1 VRQGGAPST
10 GKWVGSPLGGVKAPD
25 ALILPDPTTRF
36 VDSAARLEALSVG
49 HPMLEWLR
57 FMADLSQAQHIVA
70 TSLKPFANLEQV
82 SVDRAVAARIPPL
95 AADEHRRDPAWRDGL
110 AMLLDVCDSRALPA
124 PAAAVMASLRD
135 READVVEVL
144 ADDFLNGDVKSADAG
159 AALYIAASLQ
169 VYFTR
174 LAASLHAPCLRLL
187 PKRGLCPCC
196 GSTPVSGVV
205 TATGQSPG
213 TRYLYCSL
221 CSTAWNH
228 ARVVCITCG
237 GSRTLSLKGIEG
249 DSGAVKAETCDECHT
264 YAKMLYQTKDMQVD
278 PFADDLATLGLD
290 VLVAEA
296 GWARHAPN
304 ALLLVA

>member
-1 VRQGGAPST
+1 VKQGGAPPT

-36 VDSAARLEALSVG
+36 LGSAVRLEELSDG
-49 HPMLEWLR
+49 HPMKEWLC
-57 FMADLSQAQHIVA
+57 FTADLARAQHAVA
-70 TSLKPFANLEQV
+70 TTLGPFADLEQ
-82 SVDRAVAARIPPL
+82 SVVDQALATRTPPL
-95 AADEHRRDPAWRDGL
+95 AVDTHHRDPTWRDSLVKLL
-110 AMLLDVCDSRALPA
+110 AHFDGRTLPLP
-124 PAAAVMASLRD
+124 PAAAIANLRD
-135 READVVEVL
+135 RGPASVEAL
-144 ADDFLNGDVKSADAG
+144 ADSFLNGDMPRSDAG
-159 AALYIAASLQ
+159 AAVYIAAALQ

-174 LAASLHAPCLRLL
+174 LAAGLDAPSLRLL
-187 PKRGLCPCC
+187 QKRGLCPCC

-205 TATGQSPG
+205 TATGQTPG

-221 CSTAWNH
+221 CSTAWSH
-228 ARVVCITCG
+228 VRAVCITCG
-237 GSRTLSLKGIEG
+237 GSRTLSLRGIEG
-249 DSGAVKAETCDECHT
+249 DSGAIKAETCDECHT

-290 VLVAEA
+290 ILVAEA

>member
-1 VRQGGAPST
+1 VKQGGAPPT

-36 VDSAARLEALSVG
+36 LASAVRLEALSDG
-49 HPMLEWLR
+49 HPMKEWLR
-57 FMADLSQAQHIVA
+57 FMADLARAQHAVA
-70 TSLKPFANLEQV
+70 TTLGPFADLEQSAV
-82 SVDRAVAARIPPL
+82 EQAVATRTPPL
-95 AADEHRRDPAWRDGL
+95 AVDTHHRDPAWRDGL
-110 AMLLDVCDSRALPA
+110 VRLLAYFDGKTLPL
-124 PAAAVMASLRD
+124 PAAAAIANLRD
-135 READVVEVL
+135 RGPASVEAV
-144 ADDFLNGDVKSADAG
+144 ADNFLNGDMAGSDAG

-174 LAASLHAPCLRLL
+174 LAAALDAPSLRLL
-187 PKRGLCPCC
+187 QKRGSCPCC

-205 TATGQSPG
+205 TATGLTPG

-221 CSTAWNH
+221 CSTAWSH
-228 ARVVCITCG
+228 VRAVCITCG
-237 GSRTLSLKGIEG
+237 GSRTLSLRGIEG
-249 DSGAVKAETCDECHT
+249 DSGAIKAETCDECHT
-264 YAKMLYQTKDMQVD
+264 YAKMLYQAKDMQVD

>member
-1 VRQGGAPST
+1 M
-10 GKWVGSPLGGVKAPD
+10 
-25 ALILPDPTTRF
+25 
-36 VDSAARLEALSVG
+36 E
-49 HPMLEWLR
+49 EWLC
-57 FMADLSQAQHIVA
+57 FMADLARAQHVVA
-70 TSLKPFANLEQV
+70 TTLGPFADLEQ
-82 SVDRAVAARIPPL
+82 SAVDQAVAARTPPL
-95 AADEHRRDPAWRDGL
+95 AADAHQRDPAWRDGL
-110 AMLLDVCDSRALPA
+110 VMLLAYFDDRTLPV
-124 PAAAVMASLRD
+124 PAAAAIASLRD
-135 READVVEVL
+135 RGAAAVEAL
-144 ADDFLNGDVKSADAG
+144 ADDFLNGNMKLAPMPVRRFTSRLRCKS
-159 AALYIAASLQ
+159 ISPASL
-169 VYFTR
+169 R
-174 LAASLHAPCLRLL
+174 ALDAPSLRLL

-205 TATGQSPG
+205 TATGQTPG

-228 ARVVCITCG
+228 VRAVCITCG

-264 YAKMLYQTKDMQVD
+264 YAKMLYQAKDMQVD

-304 ALLLVA
+304 PLLLVG